1 MSAPDSSAVVF
12 PEPSAWG
19 ALPAMRV
26 FAEGGTLLDA
36 EGNAV
41 SVHSCSTPN
50 NLTVLAHLFRELRPK
65 VTLEVGLAFGASA
78 SLFLSLHRL
87 SGSEAGRCHH
97 AIDCLQHSLWKG
109 CGLRHIR
116 DSGLEP
122 WFRFHDRASAL
133 ALPDIQESGVRAG
146 LIYLDGS
153 HLFED
158 VFVDFYHSH
167 RLLDVGGV
175 MAFDDSSHSHV
186 MKVIRFIRTNL
197 QREYEELNPYAVTA
211 PRWPRVKQLAARISG
226 RQQLTLFKKREE
238 WERPQSAVLRPF

>member
-1 MSAPDSSAVVF
+1 MK
-12 PEPSAWG
+12 
-19 ALPAMRV
+19 V
-26 FAEGGTLLDA
+26 FADGGRLLDA
-36 EGNAV
+36 ENGEV

-50 NLTVLAHLFRELRPK
+50 NLTVLTHLFRELRPK

-87 SGSEAGRCHH
+87 SPPDEGRCHH
-97 AIDCLQHSLWKG
+97 AIDCLQHSLWND

-122 WFRFHDRASAL
+122 WFRFHDRASAQ

-158 VFVDFYHSH
+158 VFVDFYFAH
-167 RLLDVGGV
+167 RLLEVGGV
-175 MAFDDSSHSHV
+175 MAFDDSPHPHV
-186 MKVIRFIRTNL
+186 LKVIRFIRANFR
-197 QREYEELNPYAVTA
+197 REYEELNPYKVTA
-211 PRWPRVKQLAARISG
+211 PGWPEAKWLAARISG

-238 WERPQSAVLRPF
+238 WARPQSVAFQDF